1 MSRTPFVSQ
10 NVAFTVDSQWPP
22 AVIQSLPHPGS
33 KSVKSE
39 LADRQQGQLC
49 TRLLSGTA
57 IVLFGTGRSLSKI
70 EFLASSGIGHFILV
84 DGGIV
89 ERENIG
95 QSGFVCDEIGQRKG
109 DVAANRVRRINPNA
123 RVETFAC
130 RDNELQDLDAVL
142 EEADLIIDGTDSLSA
157 AIRLSRAA
165 FMLGIDA
172 LHIRTESDNRQ
183 HVIAGTL
190 RNAPGL
196 GCVRCLL
203 KSACDRH
210 EAGHQSPSFFNSHRI
225 VPETLN
231 VKAAWVALGLLHY
244 RAGSTLSIAS
254 IGEHFAGLPCWI
266 GLNGI
271 HDASGEIFSIRA
283 YREPVPVG
291 WRCPVCGT
299 SACAKPPVQRPED
312 PNQERDRQ

>member
-1 MSRTPFVSQ
+1 MSRSLFVSR
-10 NVAFTVDSQWPP
+10 NVAFTIDSQWRT
-22 AVIQSLPHPGS
+22 AVIQSLSHPGS
-33 KSVKSE
+33 TIVMDE
-39 LADRQQGQLC
+39 LADRQRGQLC
-49 TRLLSGTA
+49 TRLLSGTT
-57 IVLFGTGRSLSKI
+57 IVFLGTGRSLSKI

-84 DGGIV
+84 DSGIV

-95 QSGFVCDEIGQRKG
+95 QSGFACDDIGQQKG
-109 DVAANRVRRINPNA
+109 NVAANRVRRINPDA

-130 RDNELQDLDAVL
+130 RDNELEDLNVVL
-142 EEADLIIDGTDSLSA
+142 GSADLIIDGTDSLSA

-165 FMLGIDA
+165 FQLGVDA
-172 LHIRTESDNRQ
+172 LHIRTEGDNRQ
-183 HVIAGTL
+183 YVIAGTL
-190 RNAPGL
+190 RNAARL

-210 EAGHQSPSFFNSHRI
+210 EVGYQSPPFFHSHRI

-244 RAGSTLSIAS
+244 RVGSTLSIAS
-254 IGEHFAGLPCWI
+254 IGEHFARLPCWI

-271 HDASGEIFSIRA
+271 HDGSGEIFPIRA
-283 YREPVPVG
+283 YREPLPSG

-299 SACAKPPVQRPED
+299 SACAKPPVQRPEE